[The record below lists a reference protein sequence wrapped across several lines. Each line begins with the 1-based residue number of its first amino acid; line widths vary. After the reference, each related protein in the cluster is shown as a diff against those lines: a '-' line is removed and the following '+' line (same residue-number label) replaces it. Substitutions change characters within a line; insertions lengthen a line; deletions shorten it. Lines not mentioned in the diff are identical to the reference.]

1 MKKQPKI
8 AYIDIET
15 LPMQCTTFSLF
26 PERISPK
33 AILKDGSI
41 ICIGVMINGK
51 KQKFFSVT
59 DDLAGFK
66 KDPYADKK
74 LLLEYRKFMLKEDFD
89 LIVGH
94 NVRGF
99 DLKIINARFAY
110 HGIAPLPNV
119 LIDDTLTMAR
129 ASFKFQSNQLGH
141 LAKYLGVEQKLNT
154 NYDMWLDI
162 IKGGPK
168 AVKAVKDM
176 VKYNRGDLVCGWQVY
191 EKLLPY
197 GKSKLNRSHFSDSV
211 ESCNHCGSS
220 HLQRRGVARNI
231 NGEYQRFQCQDC
243 SKWCKSDKKNKKKH
257 I

>member
-1 MKKQPKI
+1 MNKKPKI

-15 LPMQCTTFSLF
+15 LPMQCTTFTLF
-26 PERISPK
+26 PERLSPK
-33 AILKDGSI
+33 SILKDGSI

-74 LLLEYRKFMLKEDFD
+74 LLRTYRDYMIKEDFD
-89 LIVGH
+89 LVVGH

-110 HGIAPLPNV
+110 HGITPLPNI
-119 LIDDTLTMAR
+119 LIDDTLTMAK
-129 ASFKFQSNQLGH
+129 ASFKFHSNKLEH
-141 LAKYLGVEQKLNT
+141 LAKFLGVEQKLET
-154 NYDMWLDI
+154 NYAMWLDI
-162 IKGGPK
+162 VNGGPK

-176 VKYNRGDLVCGWQVY
+176 VKYNKGDLICGWQVY

-197 GKSKLNRSHFSDSV
+197 SKSTLNRSHFV
-211 ESCNHCGSS
+211 EDAEGCGHCASS
-220 HLQRRGVARNI
+220 RLQRRGFSRNI
-231 NGEYQRFQCQDC
+231 SGEFQRFQCQDC
-243 SKWCKSDKKNKKKH
+243 GKWMKATKKLIKKH